1 MKKFLKLLPVAALAF
16 MAVFVGTGASA
27 SCLGTGT
34 SCTENTTVQVTIDPG
49 DICIGSTGSFDF
61 GNYTVS
67 SSNQTVTGA
76 FTDEFW
82 VEDLKG
88 ADAGYYTTLQLSADL
103 SGPGGATI
111 PRANVSVKTA
121 NTGSA
126 GVTTMAGTANTRVV
140 VDAGMASY
148 QTLDSARTYIKR
160 DNAANSG
167 VIGKYGA
174 LPQLQVVIPAYQS
187 VGVYTATLVYT
198 LYEN

>member
-16 MAVFVGTGASA
+16 TAVFVWTGANA
-27 SCLGTGT
+27 ACLGTGT
-34 SCTENTTVQVTIDPG
+34 SCSENTTVQVTIDPG

-67 SSNQTVTGA
+67 SSAQTVNGA

-111 PRANVSVKTA
+111 PRSNVSVKTA

-126 GVTTMAGTANTRVV
+126 GVTTMAGTANTNVV
-140 VDAGMASY
+140 IDAGMASY
-148 QTLDSARTYIKR
+148 QSLDNARTYIKR
-160 DNAANSG
+160 DTGTNNG

-174 LPQLQVVIPAYQS
+174 LPQMQIVIPAYQS

>member
-1 MKKFLKLLPVAALAF
+1 MKKLFKLVPLAALAVVA
-16 MAVFVGTGASA
+16 MSVGGTAGAA
-27 SCLGTGT
+27 CLWTGT

-61 GNYTVS
+61 GTYTVS
-67 SSNQTVTGA
+67 SSSQTVAGA

-88 ADAGYYTTLQLSADL
+88 ADVGYYTTLQLAADL

-111 PRANVSVKTA
+111 PRANVSAKTA
-121 NTGSA
+121 TVGSA
-126 GVTTMAGTANTRVV
+126 GITTMAGTANTRVV
-140 VDAGMASY
+140 VDAGMAAY

-160 DNAANSG
+160 DTLANDG
-167 VIGKYGA
+167 VVGKYGA
-174 LPQLQVVIPAYQS
+174 LPQLQVVIPAYQA

>member
-1 MKKFLKLLPVAALAF
+1 MKKLFKFLPVAALALV
-16 MAVFVGTGASA
+16 AVFAWTGTNAA
-27 SCLGTGT
+27 CLGTGT
-34 SCTENTTVQVTIDPG
+34 SCSENTTVQVTIDPG

-61 GNYTVS
+61 GTYTVAS
-67 SSNQTVTGA
+67 SAQTVTGA

-88 ADAGYYTTLQLSADL
+88 ADSGYYTTLQLAADL

-111 PRANVSVKTA
+111 SSANVSVKTA

-126 GVTTMAGTANTRVV
+126 GVTTMAGSSNTNVV
-140 VDAGMASY
+140 VDAGMSSY
-148 QTLDSARTYIKR
+148 QSLDSARTYIKR
-160 DNAANSG
+160 DTAANNG

-174 LPQLQVVIPAYQS
+174 LPQMQVVIPAYQS

>member
-1 MKKFLKLLPVAALAF
+1 MKKLLKLLPVVALAF
-16 MAVFVGTGASA
+16 AFFAGTGANA
-27 SCLGTGT
+27 ACLGTGT
-34 SCTENTTVQVTIDPG
+34 SCSENTTVQVTIDPG

-67 SSNQTVTGA
+67 SSSQTVTGA
-76 FTDEFW
+76 FTDYFW

-88 ADAGYYTTLQLSADL
+88 ADSGYYTTLQLSGDL
-103 SGPGGATI
+103 TGPGGATI
-111 PRANVSVKTA
+111 PAANVSVKT
-121 NTGSA
+121 SA
-126 GVTTMAGTANTRVV
+126 VGAAWVTTMAGSSNTRVV
-140 VDAGMASY
+140 VDSNMASY
-148 QTLDSARTYIKR
+148 QSLDSARTYIKR
-160 DNAANSG
+160 DTAANYG